1 MNTVLSFVVLLG
13 VLIFVHEYGHYAVA
27 RWCGVKVLRFSIG
40 FGQPVKTWRVGKDR
54 TEWSLSWIPLGGYV
68 RMLDEREAE
77 VDASERHRAFNQQSV
92 WHRSAIVAAGP
103 LANFLLAWLLYAFFH
118 IHGSEAMLPV
128 LGAPAEGTPAAMAGV
143 ENGETV
149 VRVDGVAV
157 ASWQD
162 FRWEILQQAVSK
174 PQLVLTVQSR
184 QGAQVER
191 TLNVQGFT
199 LPETGETDP
208 LADLGLRFY
217 QSEAPP
223 KLGQIVT
230 GSIAAQAGLLTGDDI
245 LSVNDVAVDRWLEF
259 VQLIR
264 KQPGVALDLL
274 VLRQGVTLHITVTP
288 DAVEQGGQSVGR
300 IGVGMAPDENAPVLR
315 TSLRYGLGESLWR
328 GARETYEQAAF
339 SLKMMG
345 KMVLGEVS
353 WKNLSGPVTIA
364 DYAGQTA
371 RMGWEAYLRFM
382 ALLSVSLGVLNLL
395 PVPVLDGGH
404 LMYHIL
410 EVIKGGPLSERAM
423 ALGQKVG
430 MSLLLV
436 LMAFAFFNDL
446 SRLLSG

>member
-1 MNTVLSFVVLLG
+1 MDYVFAFVVLLA

-40 FGQPVKTWRVGKDR
+40 FGQPIKTWRVGADQ
-54 TEWSLSWIPLGGYV
+54 TEWSISWIPLGGYV
-68 RMLDEREAE
+68 RMLDEREEAVE
-77 VDASERHRAFNQQSV
+77 AADLPRAFNRQSV
-92 WHRSAIVAAGP
+92 AKRSAIVAAGP
-103 LANFLLAWLLYAFFH
+103 LANFILAFLIYSLFH
-118 IHGSEAMLPV
+118 MLGSEAMLPV
-128 LGAPAEGTPAAMAGV
+128 LGTPVEQTPAAAAGIQ
-143 ENGETV
+143 NGDKV
-149 VRVDGVAV
+149 QRVGDVAV

-162 FRWEILQQAVSK
+162 FRWEILRTAVSQ
-174 PQLVLTVQSR
+174 PALVLNVVGRSGET
-184 QGAQVER
+184 VER
-191 TLNVQGFT
+191 VLNTEHFV
-199 LPETGETDP
+199 LPENGETDP
-208 LADLGLRFY
+208 LATLGLRFY

-223 KLGQIVT
+223 RLGQVMPD
-230 GSIAAQAGLLTGDDI
+230 SVASRAGLLPGDDI
-245 LSVNDVAVDRWLEF
+245 LSVNGVAVDRWVEF
-259 VQLIR
+259 VVQIR
-264 KQPGVALDLL
+264 QQPGVVLDLL
-274 VLRQGVTLHITVTP
+274 LERQGQLLHMAVTP
-288 DAVEQGGQSVGR
+288 DVVEQGGQTIGR
-300 IGVGMAPDENAPVLR
+300 IGVSMAPDETAPTLR
-315 TSLRYGLGESLWR
+315 TTLRYGVFESLWR
-328 GARETYEQAAF
+328 GARETFEQATF
-339 SLKMMG
+339 SLRMMG

-430 MSLLLV
+430 MSLLLL

-446 SRLLSG
+446 SRLFSG